1 MKKLIVAAAIAMVAA
16 VSEATAVNWAIH
28 DILMPVAADP
38 TKDQSGI
45 TVDWS
50 SNDPFAANAL
60 TFNMYY
66 MANDGTGSEWTS
78 LGTLTNSQGDD
89 TGTSVLWDQT
99 AAAAIKNALGTGK
112 IIIKAEATYETADG
126 VFTFVGTD
134 AQNINKAAAGTADVD
149 FDIYVTNGTWD
160 YKANAVP
167 EPTSGLL
174 LLLGVAGLALR
185 RRRA

>member
-16 VSEATAVNWAIH
+16 VSEATAVNWGIH
-28 DILMPVAADP
+28 DILMPVATNP
-38 TKDQSGI
+38 KQDQTGI
-45 TVDWS
+45 TVAWGE
-50 SNDPFAANAL
+50 NTPFAANAL

-66 MANDGTGSEWTS
+66 MANDGTGTEWTS
-78 LGTLTNSQGDD
+78 LGTLTNVEGDD
-89 TGTSVLWDQT
+89 TGMSVLWDQT
-99 AAAAIKNALGTGK
+99 AAAGIKNALATGK
-112 IIIKAEATYETADG
+112 VIIKAEATYETADG

-134 AQNINKAAAGTADVD
+134 AQNINKAAQGTADVD
-149 FDIYVTNGTWD
+149 FNIYVSSGTWD